1 MMVTGPGCLLTCP
14 IVNFQ
19 AVSSTGFG
27 LVTPKRTFQ
36 DRPSRRRRLCF
47 RIPISALRSFV
58 GKPMGFNGRVVF
70 QSGQRDRHTDVCG
83 NISLGCTFRYVEVCS
98 GRFSHRY
105 TFAAA
110 EITPSGS
117 IYAARPPAE
126 EEQRNR
132 YQTYRVIAGIKNHF
146 MDLAGC
152 YDIIASLFRQ
162 WRALR
167 GSIKQLLPRWL

>member
-1 MMVTGPGCLLTCP
+1 
-14 IVNFQ
+14 
-19 AVSSTGFG
+19 
-27 LVTPKRTFQ
+27 
-36 DRPSRRRRLCF
+36 
-47 RIPISALRSFV
+47 
-58 GKPMGFNGRVVF
+58 MGFNGRVVF
-70 QSGQRDRHTDVCG
+70 QSGQKDRHTDICG

-110 EITPSGS
+110 EITLSGS

-132 YQTYRVIAGIKNHF
+132 YQTYRVIAGIKNQF
-146 MDLAGC
+146 MDLVAGC
-152 YDIIASLFRQ
+152 YDILASLFRQ